1 LLDSLLSL
9 ISSTLEDEFPG
20 IIPPA
25 KSTKQFLLYHHF
37 ISVSTDRIGIG
48 LRETKRKTQ
57 DLRKGLGPLTGR
69 FLYPILYPNR
79 KFHKKGPSETLKTLD
94 FTGRDDWI

>member
-1 LLDSLLSL
+1 M
-9 ISSTLEDEFPG
+9 SSTLEDGFPG

-25 KSTKQFLLYHHF
+25 KSTEQFLPTIIRVLLGA
-37 ISVSTDRIGIG
+37 DPIGMG

-57 DLRKGLGPLTGR
+57 DLRKGLGSLTGR
-69 FLYPILYPNR
+69 FLYPMLYPKR
-79 KFHKKGPSETLKTLD
+79 KSHEKGPSETLKTLY